1 MKKLGFGCMRL
12 PMNGE
17 EVNYLEFSKMIKA
30 FMDNGFTYF
39 DTAHGYLNGKSEIA
53 IHDCLTTKY
62 DRNTY
67 TIADKLTDP
76 YFNKKEDIRPFFES
90 QLKIVGVDYFDY
102 YLMHAQSRRNY
113 PKFKA
118 CEAYKVALELK
129 AEGKIKHFG
138 ISFHDTA
145 EYLDKILTENPE
157 IEFVQ
162 IQFNYADYYS
172 NNVQSKLVYDTCI
185 KHHKKI
191 VVMEPV
197 KGGNLV
203 NLPDGA
209 KKIFDELNSGM
220 SYASYAIRFAA
231 SHEDIFMVLSGMSN
245 LEQMEDNISYMKD
258 FIPLSE
264 EEKGAV
270 LKAGDIFN
278 NMNTIQCTA
287 CKYCEAGCPK
297 HILIPSLFACFNQK
311 EVFNDWNSGFYY
323 NTVYTEFPHG
333 KASSCIECGRCEM
346 VCPQKLPIRELLK
359 DVAKTFEKA

>member
-30 FMDNGFTYF
+30 FIDNGFTYF
-39 DTAHGYLNGKSEIA
+39 DTAHGYIKGKSEIA

-62 DRNTY
+62 PRSAY
-67 TIADKLTDP
+67 TLADKLTDNC
-76 YFNKKEDIRPFFES
+76 FNSKEDIIPFFES
-90 QLKIVGVDYFDY
+90 QLKICGVDYFDY
-102 YLMHAQSRRNY
+102 YLMHAQSRNNY
-113 PKFKA
+113 PKYKKF
-118 CEAYKVALELK
+118 EAYELCQELK
-129 AEGKIKHFG
+129 KQGKIKHFG

-145 EYLDKILTENPE
+145 EYLDMILSEHPE

-203 NLPDGA
+203 NIPDDA
-209 KKIFDELNSGM
+209 KKIFDELNSNL

-231 SHEDIFMVLSGMSN
+231 SFEDIFMVLSGMSN
-245 LEQMEDNISYMKD
+245 MEQMLDNLSYMKN
-258 FIPLSE
+258 FVPLNE
-264 EEKGAV
+264 KEKGAV

-278 NMNTIQCTA
+278 NMNTIQCTN
-287 CKYCEAGCPK
+287 CKYCVAGCPK
-297 HILIPSLFACFNQK
+297 HIVIPSLFACFNQK
-311 EVFNDWNSGFYY
+311 EVFND
-323 NTVYTEFPHG
+323 
-333 KASSCIECGRCEM
+333 
-346 VCPQKLPIRELLK
+346 
-359 DVAKTFEKA
+359 